1 MEIQFRFSLQRKTKN
16 ENKIWVWFFYAIEN
30 RLALRYT
37 DNCSIIVLVF
47 GNSSINSPAS
57 IIAAKI
63 VSLKFL
69 IKPQYFGSD
78 LRLAWTKATIPIRSV
93 QSADCRSGKKCRQGT
108 KCRLQ
113 TADWVQNADWEF
125 VLFFRL
131 ILDNMSSYKLP
142 SVTQVLFRGHL
153 SRFICTIVEYSLP
166 VSSSQSFL
174 Q

>member
-1 MEIQFRFSLQRKTKN
+1 MQLKISWHKGTRIIALSLCLSSGTLQ
-16 ENKIWVWFFYAIEN
+16 
-30 RLALRYT
+30 YT
-37 DNCSIIVLVF
+37 VHT
-47 GNSSINSPAS
+47 S

-93 QSADCRSGKKCRQGT
+93 QSADCRSGKKCRLGT

-113 TADWVQNADWEF
+113 TADQVQNADWEF

-131 ILDNMSSYKLP
+131 ILDNMSSYNLP
-142 SVTQVLFRGHL
+142 SVTQALFRDHL
-153 SRFICTIVEYSLP
+153 SRFICTIVEYSLHHNR
-166 VSSSQSFL
+166 SYYNFKLL
-174 Q
+174 QESLLIFPCGYYSEHIYS